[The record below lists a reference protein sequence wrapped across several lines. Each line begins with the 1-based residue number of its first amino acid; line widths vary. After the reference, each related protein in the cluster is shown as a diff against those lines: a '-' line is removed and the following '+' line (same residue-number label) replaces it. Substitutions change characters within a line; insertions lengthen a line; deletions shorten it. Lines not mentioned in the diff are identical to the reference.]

1 MDNRLVVT
9 EAVLSN
15 TNKLNRTF
23 SPYQMFWSLTRAER
37 SMVKA
42 RPEWTM
48 SFSDAPCGHRTRQ
61 VEQRKRMMKS
71 TVILTAIRAW
81 NSEVGTT
88 GMDPP
93 CFPNFLSRLS
103 WTDTEEKRHSY
114 SSRSRSYRN
123 PRVRL
128 TQQMVVGV
136 PLVLEC
142 EPTITDVVQVLQPLE
157 IGDGDTPSVQIHVL
171 MEDRDHYRT

>member
-1 MDNRLVVT
+1 
-9 EAVLSN
+9 
-15 TNKLNRTF
+15 
-23 SPYQMFWSLTRAER
+23 MFWSFTRAER

-61 VEQRKRMMKS
+61 VEQRKRRKKS
-71 TVILTAIRAW
+71 AVILTAIRAW

-93 CFPNFLSRLS
+93 CFPNFFSRLS
-103 WTDTEEKRHSY
+103 WTDTEERRQSY
-114 SSRSRSYRN
+114 SSRSRFYRN
-123 PRVRL
+123 PWVGL

-136 PLVLEC
+136 PLVLEG

-157 IGDGDTPSVQIHVL
+157 VGDGDTPSIQIHVL
-171 MEDRDHYRT
+171 MEDRERYST